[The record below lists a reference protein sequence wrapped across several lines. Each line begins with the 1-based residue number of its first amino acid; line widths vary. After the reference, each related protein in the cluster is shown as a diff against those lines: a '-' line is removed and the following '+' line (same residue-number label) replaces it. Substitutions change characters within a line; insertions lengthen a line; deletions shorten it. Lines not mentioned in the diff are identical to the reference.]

1 MVRSPPPRWRR
12 NVGLALRASVL
23 LGALAALVFV
33 VRAVGTGEVMALL
46 AQAAWLLPVAAL
58 LELGRIGLDAV
69 ATRMA
74 LGSRGGLVPLR
85 TLVAAHLVAHGVM
98 NVMPAGRGASEAA
111 KATLL
116 APHLGAPAAIAMGT
130 TNQANVL
137 LSSALFSLPCA
148 LAAHIA
154 LHSSELTIAIFIHFA
169 VLFAAGTGLRF
180 LQRFPRAL
188 QWVEQHFSR
197 WAAGARGFVEASR
210 ETPMLSAG
218 PIAAMSLG
226 RLLQTAEY
234 AVLAYAV
241 GLPVG
246 PLRALAVQGLN
257 LVAAAVGVLVPGQM
271 GSSEAI
277 FAVAADALGSTAAQA
292 VSIALLAHAVSLAF
306 AAVGL
311 VVLGVWVSVPSE
323 RVHAPPSE

>member
-1 MVRSPPPRWRR
+1 MQAAPSRWRR

-23 LGALAALVFV
+23 VGAVIALIVV

-46 AQAAWLLPVAAL
+46 AQAAWLLPLAAL
-58 LELGRIGLDAV
+58 LELGRIALDGV

-74 LGSRGGLVPLR
+74 LGSRGALVPLR
-85 TLVAAHLVAHGVM
+85 TLIAAHLVAHGVM

-116 APHLGAPAAIAMGT
+116 APYLGAPAAIAMGT

-148 LAAHIA
+148 LAAHLA
-154 LHSSELTIAIFIHFA
+154 LHSNELTLAIVIHFA
-169 VLFAAGTGLRF
+169 VLFASGAGLRF

-188 QWVEQHFSR
+188 HFVERHFAR
-197 WAAGARGFVEASR
+197 WAGGARRFVEASR
-210 ETPMLSAG
+210 ETPLLSAG

-241 GLPVG
+241 GLPIG
-246 PLRALAVQGLN
+246 PLGALAVQGLN

-277 FAVAADALGSTAAQA
+277 FAIAADAIGSTAAQA

-311 VVLGVWVSVPSE
+311 VVLGAWVSVPNKPA
-323 RVHAPPSE
+323 VAAPSE

>member
-1 MVRSPPPRWRR
+1 M
-12 NVGLALRASVL
+12 LA
-23 LGALAALVFV
+23 GALAALVYV
-33 VRAVGTGEVMALL
+33 VRSVGTDEVLSLL
-46 AQAAWLLPVAAL
+46 AQSAWLLPLAAL
-58 LELGRIGLDAV
+58 LELGRIALDGV

-74 LGSRGGLVPLR
+74 LGPRGRLVPLR
-85 TLVAAHLVAHGVM
+85 TMIASHLVAHGVM

-116 APHLGAPAAIAMGT
+116 APYLGAPAAIAMGT

-148 LAAHIA
+148 LAAHLA
-154 LHSSELTIAIFIHFA
+154 LHSSGLTLAILVHFA
-169 VLFAAGTGLRF
+169 VLFASGAGLRF

-188 QWVEQHFSR
+188 RLVERYFAR
-197 WAAGARGFVEASR
+197 WAVGARRFVEASR
-210 ETPMLSAG
+210 ETPLLSAG

-271 GSSEAI
+271 GSAEAI

-292 VSIALLAHAVSLAF
+292 VSIALLAHAVSLGF

-311 VVLGVWVSVPSE
+311 VVLGVWVSVPG
-323 RVHAPPSE
+323 APVTPPTSD